1 MAQHHKPRKR
11 YSTPIGY
18 GMNQPFSLIRILNH
32 RDQMMQLGVN
42 TTFLS
47 KHLVRAHGCRGLRS
61 SIDAMLRQEV
71 CVFNSDVFRHMD
83 RAFSDQRPLSPY
95 KHMYGRHSGV
105 CQQCDPRAWFTLQG
119 MLPVPRTC
127 VSSAQPH
134 RILLYTPAAIIFHPA
149 TLLLRN
155 SVSPSPECL

>member
-18 GMNQPFSLIRILNH
+18 GMNRPFSLIRILKH
-32 RDQMMQLGVN
+32 RDQLMQLGVN

-47 KHLVRAHGCRGLRS
+47 KHLVRAHDCRGLRS

-71 CVFNSDVFRHMD
+71 CVFNSVVFRHID
-83 RAFSDQRPLSPY
+83 RAFSDQRPLLPY
-95 KHMYGRHSGV
+95 NHMYRRHSGV
-105 CQQCDPRAWFTLQG
+105 FQQCDPPAWFTLQG
-119 MLPVPRTC
+119 MLLVPRTC

-134 RILLYTPAAIIFHPA
+134 RILLYTPAANIFHPA
-149 TLLLRN
+149 TLLLGN
-155 SVSPSPECL
+155 SVSPSPKCL